1 MKPLVTHE
9 IGSLAKPN
17 WRVKLLTG
25 RPLTDTDIEDAKY
38 WATQLG
44 LKFEGDEL
52 LSILH
57 KRKGISDQDKQ
68 RVIHISSLFATK
80 LLERAGLDLVF
91 DGEQH
96 RIEMYEHVI
105 RNVEG
110 FKFYGHVRSFDNKYY
125 RRAACVYRPSLKRYY
140 HLDEFNT
147 VKGFTSKP
155 IKVPVTGAY
164 TVVDWSFDEY
174 YMKNVAIGTRTAH
187 EARHVARVR
196 FLKDVAERIVKPNLK
211 SLIDAGAKYIQLDE
225 PAATT
230 KRDEVG
236 NFIDTVIWTIGELKH
251 TDVFWSIH
259 ICFSNYST
267 LFPHIEKLQGIV
279 HELHFEYANR
289 DTKQLGRHP
298 DVRIGYD
305 VINQLKGYNF
315 VVGIGTIDVHTDYV
329 EPPELVRDRI
339 LYVVDIIGDPYR
351 VFVAPDCGLR
361 TRSWHIAYQK
371 LRNMVEGRNLAAR
384 ELGLTV

>member
-25 RPLTDTDIEDAKY
+25 RPLTNTDIEDAKY

-44 LKFEGDEL
+44 LKSEGDEL

-68 RVIHISSLFATK
+68 RVIHLSSLFA
-80 LLERAGLDLVF
+80 
-91 DGEQH
+91 
-96 RIEMYEHVI
+96 
-105 RNVEG
+105 
-110 FKFYGHVRSFDNKYY
+110 
-125 RRAACVYRPSLKRYY
+125 RPSLKRYY

-174 YMKNVAIGTRTAH
+174 YTKNVAIGTRTAH
-187 EARHVARVR
+187 EARHVARMR

-230 KRDEVG
+230 KRDEVA
-236 NFIDTVIWTIGELKH
+236 NFIDTVIWTIGGLKH

-259 ICFSNYST
+259 ICFSNYSV

-305 VINQLKGYNF
+305 VISQLKEYNF

-361 TRSWHIAYQK
+361 TRSWRIVYQK

-384 ELGLTV
+384 ELGLAV